1 MFMGTP
7 EFAVASLDALAAA
20 GLTPNVVVTAPDKP
34 RGRGQA
40 VRPTAVKEAAQR
52 LGISRILQPESV
64 KDPAFAA
71 EVATEKPDIIVVVA
85 FRILPPAVFNAA
97 RLGSFN
103 LHGSLLPRY
112 RGAAPINRAVMAG
125 DAETG
130 VTTFFLQEKVD
141 TGNVIMKRSMPIGPE
156 ETAGDVHDRM
166 MVLGA
171 QAVVDTTRMIL
182 DGTAKALPQDDSLAT
197 PAPKIFKDDC
207 RIDWTKPMSV
217 VHNHVRGLSPYPA
230 AWTQHGNTS
239 WKVYLSKP
247 SGQHALKPGVI
258 HVEDGRLF
266 VGCADA
272 SLELLEIQQ
281 AGKRKLPTAD
291 FLNGYPITSGDMLE

>member
-7 EFAVASLDALAAA
+7 EFAVASLDALAEA

-40 VRPTAVKEAAQR
+40 VQPTAIKEAALR

-71 EVATEKPDIIVVVA
+71 EVAAEQPDVIVVVA

-97 RLGSFN
+97 RLGAFN

-125 DAETG
+125 DTETG

-141 TGNVIMKRSMPIGPE
+141 TGNVIMKRSMPIGPD

-166 MVLGA
+166 MLLGA

-182 DGTAKALPQDDSLAT
+182 DGTAEALPQDDSQAT

-207 RIDWTKPMSV
+207 RIDWTMPMSM

-230 AWTQHGNTS
+230 AWTKHGNTP

-258 HVEDGRLF
+258 LVEDGRLF

-281 AGKRKLPTAD
+281 AGKRKLSMSA
-291 FLNGYPITSGDMLE
+291 FLNGYPISTGEMLE

>member
-7 EFAVASLDALAAA
+7 EFAVASLDALAEA

-40 VRPTAVKEAAQR
+40 VRPTAVKEAAER
-52 LGISRILQPESV
+52 LGISRILQPDSV

-71 EVATEKPDIIVVVA
+71 EVAAEKPDVIVVVA

-97 RLGSFN
+97 RLGTFN

-125 DAETG
+125 DTETG

-166 MVLGA
+166 MLLGA
-171 QAVVDTTRMIL
+171 QAVVETTRMIL
-182 DGTAKALPQDDSLAT
+182 DGSAEALPQDDSLAT

-207 RIDWTKPMSV
+207 RIDWTQPMSM

-230 AWTQHGNTS
+230 AWTHHGNTP
-239 WKVYLSKP
+239 WKVYLSRP
-247 SGQHALKPGVI
+247 SGLHALKPGVI

-291 FLNGYPITSGDMLE
+291 FLNGYPITSGDVLE